1 MRKYVCVCGR
11 SKIHVKMGKIRGQ
24 KRAEKESGIKGGK
37 RLTINPAIDHR
48 SSIGNLLH
56 ENPK

>member
-1 MRKYVCVCGR
+1 
-11 SKIHVKMGKIRGQ
+11 MGKIRGQ

-37 RLTINPAIDHR
+37 RLTINPAIDNR
-48 SSIGNLLH
+48 SSIGNLQH